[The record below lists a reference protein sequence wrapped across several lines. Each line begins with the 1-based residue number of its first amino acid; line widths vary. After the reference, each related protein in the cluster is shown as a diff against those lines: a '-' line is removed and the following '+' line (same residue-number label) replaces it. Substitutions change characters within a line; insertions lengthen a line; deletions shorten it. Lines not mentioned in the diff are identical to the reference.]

1 MLYIADLE
9 IHSKYSRACSPDSD
23 LMHHIEMAD
32 MKGIDIVGTGD
43 FTHPE
48 WFFNIKNTLVETSDG
63 SGIYKIKSKKTK
75 SKFVLT
81 AELSC
86 IYSKLGKVRRIHV
99 LVFGP
104 NIKSV
109 EKFNK
114 VLEEKGAKLGSDGR
128 PILGMDIK
136 DLLETALYIDEKFL
150 IIPAHV
156 WTPWFGFYGSK
167 SGFDS
172 LKDAFEDLTDYVAGV
187 ETGLSSDPQMNWRVS
202 ELDSKAIVSF
212 SDAHSPANLGRE
224 ATIFD
229 LENLSY
235 ENIFKAI
242 KFGFLKNSKERNKIK
257 ATIEFYPEE
266 GKYHFD
272 GHRECGVSFS
282 PQESK
287 KHKFICPK
295 CGRKLT
301 LGVLY
306 RVEEIADKGE
316 DYIDKNRP
324 DFYKIVPLPEIIS
337 EVFDIGKKSK
347 KVLDFYN
354 SMIRDLGSE
363 FDILLNIPLDDIKN
377 KGGEIIA
384 EAIKRVRNGDM
395 YIRPGFDG
403 EFGRVQI
410 FSPEEKEKNK
420 NKSLQQR
427 LF

>member
-23 LMHHIEMAD
+23 LFHHIEMAD
-32 MKGIDIVGTGD
+32 IKGIDIVGTGD

-48 WFFNIKNTLVETSDG
+48 WFSSIKNDLTETSAG
-63 SGIYKIKSKKTK
+63 SGIYEIKNKRAK
-75 SKFVLT
+75 SKFLLT

-99 LVFGP
+99 LVFAP

-114 VLEEKGAKLGSDGR
+114 ALEDKGAKLGSDGR
-128 PILGMDIK
+128 PILGIDIK
-136 DLLETALYIDEKFL
+136 NLLEIALGIDEKFL

-172 LKDAFEDLTDYVAGV
+172 LKDAFEDLTDYIAGV
-187 ETGLSSDPQMNWRVS
+187 ETGLSSDPQMNWRIS

-235 ENIFKAI
+235 ENVFRAI
-242 KFGFLKNSKERNKIK
+242 KYGFLKSSKEKNKIK

-282 PQESK
+282 PKESK
-287 KHKFICPK
+287 KHKFICHQ

-306 RVEEIADKGE
+306 RVEEIADRPE
-316 DYIDKNRP
+316 SYTDKNRP
-324 DFYKIVPLPEIIS
+324 DYYKIVPLPEIIS
-337 EVFDIGKKSK
+337 EVFGVGKKSK
-347 KVLDFYN
+347 KVVEFYSN
-354 SMIRDLGSE
+354 IIAELGSE

-377 KGGEIIA
+377 KGGEVLA
-384 EAIKRVRNGDM
+384 EAIRRVREGDM
-395 YIRPGFDG
+395 YIKPGYDG
-403 EFGRVQI
+403 EFGKVQI

-420 NKSLQQR
+420 SLQQR